1 MYLAVIYPNVKNLFL
16 FCFSQ
21 QNTTQNTFGLS
32 VSVAHRLS
40 EGERKLF
47 DVKKFKKKVSLLC
60 HGKKIHFF
68 WRVKMTIGAALKSLL
83 PNVNKLCSFFVKVIK
98 YSGLPPSY

>member
-32 VSVAHRLS
+32 VSVAHLLS
-40 EGERKLF
+40 EGGRKLF
-47 DVKKFKKKVSLLC
+47 DVKKFKKKFHSFAMER
-60 HGKKIHFF
+60 KNIFF
-68 WRVKMTIGAALKSLL
+68 GESK
-83 PNVNKLCSFFVKVIK
+83 
-98 YSGLPPSY
+98 